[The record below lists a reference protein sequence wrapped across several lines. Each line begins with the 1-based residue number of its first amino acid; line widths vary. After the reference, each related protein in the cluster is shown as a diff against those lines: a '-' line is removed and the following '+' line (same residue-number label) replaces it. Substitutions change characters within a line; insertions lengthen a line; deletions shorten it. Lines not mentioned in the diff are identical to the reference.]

1 MKAETYCFFYFVLIA
16 YRLVDLCCDW
26 YCFAWYNFK
35 NDDDKGLI
43 IIMRVSCLVGTGLSV
58 LYFRRVIPNY
68 RQLPSHYFQDI
79 GGIATRNII
88 LPELNFSI
96 LEAIVNILQTGI
108 GINMTR
114 TSCIDLMIYR
124 FERCCVCGCMLQF
137 ICFFKNSCGYGG
149 EAEQNGC
156 SRIFSGV
163 VSVVMFLFGFAG
175 FLILEKRIC

>member
-1 MKAETYCFFYFVLIA
+1 MDAETCQSFYFVLIV

-26 YCFAWYNFK
+26 YCFANLKNYN
-35 NDDDKGLI
+35 DEGV
-43 IIMRVSCLVGTGLSV
+43 IIMLVSCLVGTWLSV
-58 LYFRRVIPNY
+58 RYFQRAVLNY
-68 RQLPSHYFQDI
+68 RQLPSHSFQDI

-88 LPELNFSI
+88 LPELNFNI
-96 LEAIVNILQTGI
+96 LEAMINIFQTYI
-108 GINMTR
+108 GIKMSR

-124 FERCCVCGCMLQF
+124 FGCCCVCGSVLQT

-149 EAEQNGC
+149 ETEQHMCN
-156 SRIFSGV
+156 RIFSGV